1 MHAMGSR
8 ILGFSQELFPDTP
21 DTESETEI
29 PPEMS
34 QRYPNIIELV
44 TAITHDKTSVVGP
57 GCDDQAEFEF
67 VLNLTL
73 DGLDRLRNMA

>member
-1 MHAMGSR
+1 
-8 ILGFSQELFPDTP
+8 
-21 DTESETEI
+21 
-29 PPEMS
+29 MS
-34 QRYPNIIELV
+34 QRYPNITELV

-67 VLNLTL
+67 VLDLTL